1 MSKRPVT
8 GAESPVERGFFIG
21 VLVLVSIGA
30 VAVVLPFY
38 GAVMWAA
45 ILALLFQPLHRK
57 LATRW
62 PEHRTLGALA
72 TLLVI
77 LLIVILP
84 MAIVSLSIVQEVTSA
99 VQKVGSGQID
109 FGAYFQRILSALPTW
124 ATDLLGRSNID
135 DIGAVQRRLVEAVTA
150 RGQALATRA
159 FDVGSNVLD
168 LVVSFFVAM
177 YLLFFLLRDGPE
189 IGGRIRR
196 AIPLEPASRDVL
208 VERFTT
214 VLRATV
220 KGNVLIAAAQG
231 ALGGIAFWVLG
242 IHAPLL
248 WAVMMA
254 FLSLLPA
261 IGAALIWAPVALY
274 LVAIGEVWQ
283 GVGLAVFG
291 VVVIGLVDNLLRPV
305 LVGKDTRLP
314 DYVVLIST
322 IGGLALLGIN
332 GFVLGPLVVALA
344 FSAWEMLADKRGA
357 IPAGDA
363 RKLEG
368 EVERG
373 KKVS

>member
-8 GAESPVERGFFIG
+8 GTESPVEGGFFLA

-57 LATRW
+57 LSARW
-62 PEHRTLGALA
+62 RNRETLGALA

-84 MAIVSLSIVQEVTSA
+84 LALVGLSIVQEVTSA
-99 VQKVGSGQID
+99 VQKVRGGQID
-109 FGAYFQRILSALPTW
+109 FGAYFQRILTALPSW

-135 DIGAVQRRLVEAVTA
+135 DIGALQRRLTDAITK
-150 RGQALATRA
+150 RGQMLATQA

-177 YLLFFLLRDGPE
+177 YLLFFLLRDGPA
-189 IGGRIRR
+189 IGKRIRR
-196 AIPLEPASRDVL
+196 AIPLEPRSRDVL

-214 VLRATV
+214 VLLATV
-220 KGNVLIAAAQG
+220 KGNVLIAVAQG
-231 ALGGIAFWVLG
+231 ALGGLAFWVLG

-248 WAVMMA
+248 WAVVMA

-274 LVAIGEVWQ
+274 LLAVGQVWQ

-322 IGGLALLGIN
+322 IGGLALVGIN

-344 FSAWEMLADKRGA
+344 FSLWEMLADKRGA
-357 IPAGDA
+357 IPAADA

-368 EVERG
+368 EAERG
-373 KKVS
+373 KNVS